1 MKYLLTLVLI
11 SAICLIACYQ
21 EESNKYTHQADSLN
35 FTKTE
40 VSNGVVFNWEEAK
53 MFNFTEYIITK
64 HPNSTPAI
72 TSIEDLSKL
81 SSINIMARIK
91 SRQSN
96 SANDSTSILRTY
108 YRLYVVSGTH
118 FLASDEIVQNSNFY
132 TPSHQNANQ
141 LLMDYKKG
149 RLYLLNSANEV
160 EIIENLIRVTR
171 DGRTILSG
179 SSNSYVYQYNLNQN
193 AELVSWK
200 KAPKIIDFSSFNST
214 LAHDE
219 PSVSIVI

>member
-1 MKYLLTLVLI
+1 M
-11 SAICLIACYQ
+11 S
-21 EESNKYTHQADSLN
+21 
-35 FTKTE
+35 
-40 VSNGVVFNWEEAK
+40 
-53 MFNFTEYIITK
+53 NFTEYIITK

-132 TPSHQNANQ
+132 TLQ
-141 LLMDYKKG
+141 
-149 RLYLLNSANEV
+149 
-160 EIIENLIRVTR
+160 
-171 DGRTILSG
+171 
-179 SSNSYVYQYNLNQN
+179 NQN
-193 AELVSWK
+193 ICFIQLVQSR
-200 KAPKIIDFSSFNST
+200 
-214 LAHDE
+214 
-219 PSVSIVI
+219 

>member
-1 MKYLLTLVLI
+1 MKYLLTLFLLGA
-11 SAICLIACYQ
+11 SCFTACYQ
-21 EESNKYTHQADSLN
+21 GESNKYTTQANGLS

-53 MFNFTEYIITK
+53 MLNFTEYIITK